1 MANHRAAAA
10 LLLIASL
17 FMAVAISGADARP
30 TVRRDAHGQ
39 GYLADAEA
47 PTVSNAEPTCDNCGA
62 PEPKTEPPTC
72 STCESPKPEPES
84 ELTCNKVHGVQT
96 GETCCSVGEGAGL
109 TQDQFL
115 GFNPNLCCEKLF
127 VGQWVCLE
135 ATSGCHD

>member
-1 MANHRAAAA
+1 MADAAAPPEPE
-10 LLLIASL
+10 S
-17 FMAVAISGADARP
+17 
-30 TVRRDAHGQ
+30 
-39 GYLADAEA
+39 
-47 PTVSNAEPTCDNCGA
+47 EPTCDNC
-62 PEPKTEPPTC
+62 EK
-72 STCESPKPEPES
+72 PKPEPEPKKPEPVPEPKP
-84 ELTCNKVHGVQT
+84 ELTCKKVHGVQT